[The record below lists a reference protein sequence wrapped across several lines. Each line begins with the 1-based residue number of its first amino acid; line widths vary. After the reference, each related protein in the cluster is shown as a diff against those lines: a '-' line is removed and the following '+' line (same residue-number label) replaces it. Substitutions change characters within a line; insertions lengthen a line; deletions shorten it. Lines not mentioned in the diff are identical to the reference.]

1 MNTGTDAAL
10 DEVKH
15 DIIGIFGRTA
25 QDLGFG
31 RILGQV
37 TAYVYLSD
45 HDCSLDEIGA
55 ELGLSKAAVSI
66 AARQLERLGVLR
78 KVWKKGDRKHYYCLV
93 THLGAAVRKG
103 VISLIRSKIGTI
115 GEELTHAEQQLAT
128 MSAEPVSPEMK
139 FVQKRLQRAQRLR
152 KRMGQ
157 ILDNPFIKLLGAP
170 GNEEDAND

>member
-1 MNTGTDAAL
+1 MNTETDTAL
-10 DEVKH
+10 DEVKR

-37 TAYVYLSD
+37 IAYVYLSD

-55 ELGLSKAAVSI
+55 ELGLSN

-78 KVWKKGDRKHYYCLV
+78 KVWKNGDRKHYYRLAS
-93 THLGAAVRKG
+93 HLGAAVRKG

-115 GEELTHAEQQLAT
+115 GEELAHAEHQLADIID
-128 MSAEPVSPEMK
+128 EPVSAEMQ

-157 ILDNPFIKLLGAP
+157 ILDNPFIKRLGFP
-170 GNEEDAND
+170 GDEEDAND